1 MEIFSEN
8 PVNSSVTMRYEFMMI
23 KGFVK
28 NKWSFFENMQSD
40 ILDHVKKVVRLAYMR
55 RFWQFVRKKAIG
67 QIFATFGIIVAQML
81 QKKLSRKSTIFLI

>member
-23 KGFVK
+23 KGFGK

-40 ILDHVKKVVRLAYMR
+40 ILDHVKKAVRLAYTR
-55 RFWQFVRKKAIG
+55 RFW
-67 QIFATFGIIVAQML
+67 
-81 QKKLSRKSTIFLI
+81 